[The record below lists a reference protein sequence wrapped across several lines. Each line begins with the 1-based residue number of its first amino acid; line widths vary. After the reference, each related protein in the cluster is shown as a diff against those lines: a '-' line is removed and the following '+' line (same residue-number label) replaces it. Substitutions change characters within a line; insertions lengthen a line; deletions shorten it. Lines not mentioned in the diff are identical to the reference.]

1 MATTTTKKTA
11 ARKTTAKKAPVK
23 NTTVRTTTAKKAAP
37 KKTTARKTTAKKVT
51 PATSSAR
58 KPVAAKPSGA
68 RRLTGNRTLAAAP
81 AVVAAAPSFIASL
94 VEDLG
99 KLDLRELNLPA
110 VEIPGFDVQ
119 KAVAEFDMHKVFAD
133 VVALPAKASGIVTEF
148 ATDVAT
154 DLAKRGSE
162 AYSSVNHG
170 VTLVREAVGV

>member
-1 MATTTTKKTA
+1 MATATPKKTA
-11 ARKTTAKKAPVK
+11 TSKTTAKKTAPK
-23 NTTVRTTTAKKAAP
+23 KTAPKKTATSKTTAKKAAP
-37 KKTTARKTTAKKVT
+37 KKTATT
-51 PATSSAR
+51 R
-58 KPVAAKPSGA
+58 KPVASKTSGA
-68 RRLTGNRTLAAAP
+68 RKVTGNRTFAVAP
-81 AVVAAAPSFIASL
+81 AVVAAAPSFLASL

-99 KLDLRELNLPA
+99 KFDLRELNLPA

-133 VVALPAKASGIVTEF
+133 VVALPAKASGMVTEF

-162 AYSSVNHG
+162 AYSSVNHS

>member
-1 MATTTTKKTA
+1 MATAT
-11 ARKTTAKKAPVK
+11 PK
-23 NTTVRTTTAKKAAP
+23 NTATSKTTAKKAAP
-37 KKTTARKTTAKKVT
+37 KKTATT
-51 PATSSAR
+51 R
-58 KPVAAKPSGA
+58 KPVASKTSGA
-68 RRLTGNRTLAAAP
+68 RKVTGNRTFAVAP
-81 AVVAAAPSFIASL
+81 AVVAAAPSFLASL

-99 KLDLRELNLPA
+99 KFDLRELNLPA

-133 VVALPAKASGIVTEF
+133 VVALPAKASGMVTEF

-162 AYSSVNHG
+162 AYSSVNHS

>member
-11 ARKTTAKKAPVK
+11 ARKTTAKKAPAK
-23 NTTVRTTTAKKAAP
+23 KTTVRTTTAKKVA
-37 KKTTARKTTAKKVT
+37 
-51 PATSSAR
+51 PATTTTR

-81 AVVAAAPSFIASL
+81 AVVAAAPSFLASL
-94 VEDLG
+94 VEELG

-133 VVALPAKASGIVTEF
+133 VVALPAKASGIVTDF
-148 ATDVAT
+148 ATDMAT
-154 DLAKRGSE
+154 DLAKRGSD

>member
-1 MATTTTKKTA
+1 MATAT
-11 ARKTTAKKAPVK
+11 PK
-23 NTTVRTTTAKKAAP
+23 NTATSKTTAKKAAP
-37 KKTTARKTTAKKVT
+37 KKTAPKKTATSKTTAKKAAPKKT
-51 PATSSAR
+51 ATTR
-58 KPVAAKPSGA
+58 KPVASKTSGA
-68 RRLTGNRTLAAAP
+68 RKVTGNRTFAVAP
-81 AVVAAAPSFIASL
+81 AVVAAAPSFLASL

-99 KLDLRELNLPA
+99 KFDLRELNLPA

-133 VVALPAKASGIVTEF
+133 VVALPAKASGMVTEF

-162 AYSSVNHG
+162 AYSSVNHS